1 MEDIEVV
8 LSTEVEKRYAPSSVP
23 AAPVPVEVD
32 AELEADLKR
41 IPDKLAFKIGEV
53 AELLGVKPYVLRY
66 WETEF
71 DVLKPKKSK
80 HNQRMYERKDV
91 ENLML
96 IRKLLYR
103 DRFSIEGA
111 RAALKKLKKD
121 NVRIK
126 QIKTIA
132 EHIEEAKDKILDVLD
147 EIAAL
152 RQLVK

>member
-1 MEDIEVV
+1 MVEEVE
-8 LSTEVEKRYAPSSVP
+8 LNSEVEKRYAPSARGVGSS
-23 AAPVPVEVD
+23 PVQVEVD
-32 AELEADLKR
+32 SELEAELAR

-111 RAALKKLKKD
+111 RSALKKLKKD
-121 NVRIK
+121 NSRVK

-132 EHIEEAKDKILDVLD
+132 EHIEEAKDKVLDLLD
-147 EIAAL
+147 EIAEIRKL
-152 RQLVK
+152 L